1 MNMRL
6 TNSLLAVFAL
16 SLLALVFF
24 SSRDA
29 ELPEQPAIFSPGLD
43 NYQVIEIKRQG
54 EPTLVCRREQGQWL
68 IQHTTENTLT
78 LQANLWKLKQIID
91 NLSKTNY
98 LPIEGELEY
107 SQFDLQQPLVT
118 LKIDNREIGFGNTNP
133 INRKRYIS
141 IDGKV
146 YLIKDDV
153 YRHVIDDWYEFVAKS
168 LFNEKKKTTSI
179 TINNVKAV
187 RSKDSHWTLQAT
199 NHKPGIDQIQS
210 FIDAW
215 QHTQAT
221 IVTTAEKRDFD
232 ITIDITFEDGDT
244 RHYPATKEHDALIVF
259 DQSSKLEYHFSTAA
273 TIQLLQF
280 Q

>member
-1 MNMRL
+1 MRL

-16 SLLALVFF
+16 SLLALIFF

-29 ELPEQPAIFSPGLD
+29 ELPEQPVIFSPGLD
-43 NYQVIEIKRQG
+43 NYQVIEIERRG

-68 IQHTTENTLT
+68 IQHTAESTLV

-98 LPIEGELEY
+98 LPVEGELEY
-107 SQFDLQQPLVT
+107 SQFDLQQPLVM
-118 LKIDNREIGFGNTNP
+118 LKLDNREIGFGNTNP

-141 IDGKV
+141 IDDKV

-153 YRHVIDDWYEFVAKS
+153 YRHVIDDWYEFIAKS
-168 LFNEKKKTTSI
+168 LFDENKKMTSI

-187 RSKDSHWTLQAT
+187 RSKDLNWTLQAA
-199 NHKPGIDQIQS
+199 NHQPRMDQIQS

-221 IVTTAEKRDFD
+221 VVTTAEKRNFNF
-232 ITIDITFEDGDT
+232 TIDISFEDGDT
-244 RHYPATKEHDALIVF
+244 RHYPAINEHDALILF
-259 DQSSKLEYHFSTAA
+259 DQRSKLEYHFSTAA
-273 TIQLLQF
+273 TKQLLQF